1 MDKENN
7 LNEKIGKV
15 LREKRKESNYSLE
28 DLQYLLKEEAGITL
42 DISSISR
49 YESGTVKNMNPIYIK
64 SICKIIG
71 LDYLEIYKELKFID
85 NKDDPR
91 ISELNKREKGQ
102 YKNLLEQNAL
112 FFNDESVSEE
122 DKKKMVDALTEAFY
136 AIKKSNKR
144 KLK

>member
-1 MDKENN
+1 MEKEKN
-7 LNEKIGKV
+7 LNKRIGQI
-15 LREKRKESNYSLE
+15 LREKRKENNYSLE
-28 DLQYLLKEEAGITL
+28 DLQYLLKEKAGITL
-42 DISSISR
+42 DISNISR

-71 LDYLEIYKELKFID
+71 LDYLKIYKELKFID
-85 NKDDPR
+85 NEDDPR
-91 ISELNKREKGQ
+91 ISKLNKREKGQ
-102 YKNLLEQNAL
+102 YENLLEQNAL

-144 KLK
+144 KTK